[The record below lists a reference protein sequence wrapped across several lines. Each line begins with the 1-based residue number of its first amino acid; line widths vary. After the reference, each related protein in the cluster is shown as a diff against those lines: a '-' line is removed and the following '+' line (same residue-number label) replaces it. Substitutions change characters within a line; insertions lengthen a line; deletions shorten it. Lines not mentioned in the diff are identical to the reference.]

1 MRMRWAAVAILA
13 MAMAACGHETNR
25 DYAAM
30 NKIPMH
36 TVCVGRM
43 LVDLPK
49 GGQLDWQQHF
59 DYAQVSRL
67 PASVSNASAFWVMV
81 EKKKDALGSEKHK
94 TEPSLLSG
102 YLKVGND
109 AAMLL
114 HRESASDVYGYD
126 LDRYLWLGHWGYWF
140 ESKAL
145 FDNGQKDQFS
155 SFDKAFKQLTSIDDF
170 RPPQEPG
177 FCIDGALV
185 TGKIGPIW
193 SGVSSSIKAWKGA
206 SASAGASE
214 DDGSRAK
221 LPWEK
226 TGHSLPPVTPFS
238 DLEMFKSWADES
250 KQSSDSDRVVSF
262 EVLRKGNRQLA
273 GMPGEEIAVKATLAN
288 GQEWYRFEWS
298 SSSDA
303 ARPRKSGFTLGLEAG
318 DKDYTPRYA
327 PPPPQDDLLALW
339 NAMLASLKL
348 RPGAQ

>member
-1 MRMRWAAVAILA
+1 MIARGAIVAVLA
-13 MAMAACGHETNR
+13 MATAACSHETNK

-43 LVDLPK
+43 LVNLPE
-49 GGQLDWQQHF
+49 GGRMDWQQHF

-67 PASVSNASAFWVMV
+67 ASSVNDTDAFWVMV
-81 EKKKDALGSEKHK
+81 EKKKSALASEKHN

-102 YLKVGND
+102 YLKVGDD

-145 FDNGQKDQFS
+145 LDNSQKNQFS
-155 SFDKAFKQLTSIDDF
+155 TFDKALKRLVPINNFHL
-170 RPPQEPG
+170 PQEPG

-193 SGVSSSIKAWKGA
+193 SGVSSSIKGWKNT
-206 SASAGASE
+206 SVNAGASE
-214 DDGSRAK
+214 DDGARAQFS
-221 LPWEK
+221 WEK
-226 TGHSLPPVTPFS
+226 VGRPLPIPTPFD

-250 KQSSDSDRVVSF
+250 KQSGDDDRAVSF
-262 EVLRKGNRQLA
+262 EVLRKENRQLA
-273 GMPGEEIAVKATLAN
+273 GMRGEEIAVKATLAN
-288 GQEWYRFEWS
+288 GQEWYRFEWNS
-298 SSSDA
+298 PNDTTRSQK
-303 ARPRKSGFTLGLEAG
+303 PGFAFGLEAG
-318 DKDYTPRYA
+318 NKDYTPKYV
-327 PPPPQDDLLALW
+327 PPPSQDDLLALW
-339 NAMLASLKL
+339 DAMLDSLKP
-348 RPGAQ
+348 RPGAR

>member
-1 MRMRWAAVAILA
+1 MIARWAIVAVLA
-13 MAMAACGHETNR
+13 MAMAACSHEMNK

-43 LVDLPK
+43 LVNLPE
-49 GGQLDWQQHF
+49 GGQMDWQQHF
-59 DYAQVSRL
+59 DYAQVLRL
-67 PASVSNASAFWVMV
+67 ATSVNDASAFWAMV
-81 EKKKDALGSEKHK
+81 EKKKNALASEKHN

-102 YLKVGND
+102 YLKVGDD

-145 FDNGQKDQFS
+145 FDNSQKNQFS
-155 SFDKAFKQLTSIDDF
+155 TFDKAFKQLVPINNLQ
-170 RPPQEPG
+170 PPKEPG

-193 SGVSSSIKAWKGA
+193 SGVSSSIKGWKNI
-206 SASAGASE
+206 SVNAGASE
-214 DDGSRAK
+214 DDGTRAK
-221 LPWEK
+221 FSWEK
-226 TGHSLPPVTPFS
+226 VDHPLPTSTPFD

-250 KQSSDSDRVVSF
+250 KRSDDDDRVISF
-262 EVLRKGNRQLA
+262 EVLRKENRQLA

-298 SSSDA
+298 SANDA
-303 ARPRKSGFTLGLEAG
+303 TRSRKSGFSLGLEAG
-318 DKDYTPRYA
+318 AKDYTPRYA
-327 PPPPQDDLLALW
+327 PPPPQDDLLGLW
-339 NAMLASLKL
+339 DAMSSSVKPRSDA
-348 RPGAQ
+348 R